1 MYILLFF
8 NHPSFDGH
16 LGCFHFL
23 TIVNNAMIMG
33 VQSISFWD
41 PIFNSFGY
49 IPRSG
54 IAGSCGNFVFI
65 FLRNFHTVFHS
76 GCTILHSYQQCIR
89 VSISPHPHQYVF
101 CLFCFKN
108 RHSNR
113 CEVISR
119 CGFICISL
127 MISDV
132 EHLFTCFFAIYKS
145 ITFFLTSLL
154 EYNSFTMVC

>member
-1 MYILLFF
+1 MYFLQILISVLLDIQPEAGLQDHRVILFF
-8 NHPSFDGH
+8 N
-16 LGCFHFL
+16 
-23 TIVNNAMIMG
+23 
-33 VQSISFWD
+33 
-41 PIFNSFGY
+41 
-49 IPRSG
+49 
-54 IAGSCGNFVFI
+54 
-65 FLRNFHTVFHS
+65 FLRSLHTVFHS

-132 EHLFTCFFAIYKS
+132 DHLFLYLLVICTSSLKKCLYKSFAHFLMTFIFAIELQE
-145 ITFFLTSLL
+145 FLT
-154 EYNSFTMVC
+154 